1 MSTKRLTALNSLVLS
16 TPPSNPKVGD
26 FYVDSS
32 SYHVYVYNGSTW
44 IDSSGGGGGSGSS
57 AGAKYTYASSAPTS
71 GNTVGDRW
79 LNSNNGAMLTYVN
92 DGTSAQWVE
101 LAVQGASMGTLGT
114 MAYANT
120 ADYPLIS
127 TLGTGA
133 YANISNYPLTS
144 TLGTGAYAN
153 ISEYATLSTPTF
165 SGEVTA
171 DSFVITSGT
180 SNQFLKAD
188 GSIDT
193 NTYLLATGGVQHESS
208 SFTLSTNTATAVDTT
223 PISSFTSISY
233 IVSIKQGSKTRTSQ
247 FNVGTNGTIVTSVE
261 YGAIATGTTL
271 TGFAISATVVSGNMN
286 LNITIT
292 DAATT
297 NATIKLNKVLM

>member
-1 MSTKRLTALNSLVLS
+1 MSIKRLTALNSLVLS

-26 FYVDSS
+26 FYVNSS
-32 SYHVYVYNGSTW
+32 NYHVYVYNGSTW
-44 IDSSGGGGGSGSS
+44 VDSSGSGGGSGSS
-57 AGAKYTYASSAPTS
+57 AGAKYTYATSAPTS

-92 DGTSAQWVE
+92 DGTSTQWVE
-101 LAVQGASMGTLGT
+101 LSVQAASTGILGTLGT
-114 MAYANT
+114 MAYADT
-120 ADYPLIS
+120 V
-127 TLGTGA
+127 
-133 YANISNYPLTS
+133 NYPLTS

-153 ISEYATLSTPTF
+153 ISNYATLSNPTF
-165 SGEVTA
+165 VGKVTA
-171 DSFVITSGT
+171 DSLAITSGT
-180 SNQFLKAD
+180 ANQFLKGN
-188 GSIDT
+188 GSVDT
-193 NTYLLATGGVQHESS
+193 NTYLLASGGVQHESL
-208 SFTLSTNTATAVDTT
+208 SFTLSANTATAVDTT

-233 IVSIKQGSKTRTSQ
+233 IVSIKQGAKARTSQ

-271 TGFAISATVVSGNMN
+271 TGFAISATAVSGNMN
-286 LNITIT
+286 LNITIS